1 MLFFVLSN
9 AELFWFKYLD
19 FSLHYEYSV
28 GNRERWRKNCAEK
41 KTEHL
46 MTMSFF
52 PLICNQFLDLGQM
65 NN

>member
-46 MTMSFF
+46 MTEFF
-52 PLICNQFLDLGQM
+52 SINLQSIFRLGSDE
-65 NN
+65 